1 MSLLTIDNLTKA
13 YPGVVANKDVSLT
26 IERGEIHA
34 LLGENGAANQRSSK
48 RSTGWSNLTHAP

>member
-34 LLGENGAANQRSSK
+34 LLG
-48 RSTGWSNLTHAP
+48 